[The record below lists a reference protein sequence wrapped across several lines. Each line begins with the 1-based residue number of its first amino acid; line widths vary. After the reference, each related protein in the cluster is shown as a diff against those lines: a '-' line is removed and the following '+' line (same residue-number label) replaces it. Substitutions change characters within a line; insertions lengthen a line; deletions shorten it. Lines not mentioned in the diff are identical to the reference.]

1 MASFESKL
9 IFFRNTFC
17 VQRTLH
23 PEQKSILFC
32 RGHQPNKGD
41 MSHSNKSPFTIEILG
56 KNDKMLYSS
65 INS

>member
-17 VQRTLH
+17 VHRSLY
-23 PEQKSILFC
+23 PEQKSIIFC

-41 MSHSNKSPFTIEILG
+41 MSHSNKSLIIIEILG

-65 INS
+65 TNS